1 MQLTQPAPASTFAA
15 TLQGFRQA
23 TGLSQR
29 ALAKRCGL
37 TPAYL
42 SLLEAGRRA
51 PERSAVQRLADALEL
66 RESDRAT
73 LLVSAGYAPPHG
85 LPEAQ
90 AGALAEVET
99 LLQEPG
105 FTPQQR
111 AQMTALVTA
120 YAQGLAA
127 RARAGK
133 PLVSD
138 LAAPWQ
144 QRILEALHEKM
155 AEDFESFREAYMRP
169 SFDL

>member
-1 MQLTQPAPASTFAA
+1 MELTQP
-15 TLQGFRQA
+15 RQA
-23 TGLSQR
+23 TAFAALLQRLRQAAGLSQR

-42 SLLEAGRRA
+42 SLLEAGRRT
-51 PERSAVQRLADALEL
+51 PERPTVERVAGALDLSEPERVAL
-66 RESDRAT
+66 I
-73 LLVSAGYAPPHG
+73 LSAGYAPAG
-85 LPEAQ
+85 GMPEAQ
-90 AGALAEVET
+90 RGPLADVEAL
-99 LLQEPG
+99 LDDPD

-111 AQMTALVTA
+111 ALMATLVRA
-120 YAQGLAA
+120 YAEGLAA